1 MQVLVIISSNA
12 DGGVATYQS
21 QKIRKALSDGFRI
34 FLLDD
39 APHRTLAK
47 LEHTLRKQV
56 HVYEC
61 PVWERPNLVQII
73 LKKIINEEDKI
84 IFSISNPS
92 LLIKYAPFF
101 IFFKRLG
108 RVRLQLTLHS
118 RMIFS
123 RHIPSYVGE
132 FLASIICYFLSCSV
146 IYVSDY
152 TKRYWQARHPF
163 IRACKNKVERNTI
176 QSISHVSPRSLHCPV
191 RVGFVGRLSS
201 DKDPLFFC
209 RVADYALQRSDKFVF
224 YIFGIG
230 VLQTI
235 LAEKFASQVE
245 FYGWQNDEFIYTNID
260 ILLITSPIENSPY
273 ALLEAKSWGIPVVA
287 GKVGGIPE
295 ILKDGVEGILFNSFK
310 PEVVVKALDGVVDQY
325 PWFSENCLMNRS
337 C

>member
-1 MQVLVIISSNA
+1 M
-12 DGGVATYQS
+12 
-21 QKIRKALSDGFRI
+21 
-34 FLLDD
+34 
-39 APHRTLAK
+39 
-47 LEHTLRKQV
+47 
-56 HVYEC
+56 
-61 PVWERPNLVQII
+61 
-73 LKKIINEEDKI
+73 
-84 IFSISNPS
+84 
-92 LLIKYAPFF
+92 
-101 IFFKRLG
+101 
-108 RVRLQLTLHS
+108 
-118 RMIFS
+118 
-123 RHIPSYVGE
+123 
-132 FLASIICYFLSCSV
+132 
-146 IYVSDY
+146 
-152 TKRYWQARHPF
+152 
-163 IRACKNKVERNTI
+163 
-176 QSISHVSPRSLHCPV
+176 
-191 RVGFVGRLSS
+191 
-201 DKDPLFFC
+201 
-209 RVADYALQRSDKFVF
+209 ADYALQRSDKFVF